1 MCWPISSIFTFVFF
15 PLEGE
20 TMHVINTEYF
30 GKVMFPLNQDF
41 VLEDDHSL
49 FDYVKLEAMGK

>member
-1 MCWPISSIFTFVFF
+1 
-15 PLEGE
+15 
-20 TMHVINTEYF
+20 MHVINTEYF